1 MMQWLEK
8 MTRTKTKVHSV
19 SEEKAERKRGHASAM
34 RTAAAVQLSMQL
46 FLWVSFGGYD
56 RAVQAVW
63 QSALLIL
70 LALAVLWLVW
80 RKGAA
85 GLAARMGRY
94 LPLMLLPCLLGDAAL
109 LLYALTGLI
118 DSLIPEY
125 PFAVGAAAVAAV
137 CWITLWLSRENGVG
151 YGISALKYV
160 LLLFFLL
167 GTVLLNSSKR
177 ADRLWP
183 LMGQGFGNVLH
194 TALLGSG
201 AVWGAALLFVLPGQ
215 TEDSVKTSVWA
226 VIPWVL
232 GVIWALWHGFLRPW
246 TPGDALSSGER
257 VMGLARHAS
266 GVINYQ
272 LAGLM
277 WLAGGPAALCA
288 NALCGEKIIRRAVP
302 KCPRALADAAVLG
315 PVLLLVVFL
324 TPRLP
329 EWFTKVLPW
338 RGALSLLTALALW
351 LAARKE
357 GLH

>member
-8 MTRTKTKVHSV
+8 ITRTRTKVHSA
-19 SEEKAERKRGHASAM
+19 SEEKAERERGHASAL
-34 RTAAAVQLSMQL
+34 RTAAAVQVSMQL

-56 RAVQAVW
+56 RAVQTVW
-63 QSALLIL
+63 QSAIL
-70 LALAVLWLVW
+70 LAVPLAGLWLVW
-80 RKGAA
+80 RKAAA
-85 GLAARMGRY
+85 GLETKMGRY
-94 LPLMLLPCLLGDAAL
+94 LPLVLLPCLLCDAAL

-118 DSLIPEY
+118 DSFIPEY

-226 VIPWVL
+226 AIPWVL
-232 GVIWALWHGFLRPW
+232 GAVWALWHGFLRPW
-246 TPGDALSSGER
+246 SPGDALSAGER

-288 NALCGEKIIRRAVP
+288 NALCSETIIRRAAP
-302 KCPRALADAAVLG
+302 RCPRSLAGAS
-315 PVLLLVVFL
+315 VLLPAMLAVIFL
-324 TPRLP
+324 TERLP
-329 EWFTKVLPW
+329 EWFTMLLPW
-338 RGALSLLTALALW
+338 RSAVSLLTALALW

-357 GLH
+357 GVR